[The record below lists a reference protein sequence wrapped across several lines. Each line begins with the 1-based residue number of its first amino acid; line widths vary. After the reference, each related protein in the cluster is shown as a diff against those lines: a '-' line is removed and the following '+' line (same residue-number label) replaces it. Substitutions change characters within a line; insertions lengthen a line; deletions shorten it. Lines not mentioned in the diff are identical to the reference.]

1 VYSQS
6 FNGKPVNKTII
17 KRYLA
22 QRSRGTDGFGFYI
35 PEKDRLTHNV
45 REGRILSLLRRDKAT
60 EVLFHHRFPTS
71 TANVRSACH
80 PFSTKNYY
88 DHNYVL
94 VHNGVLHNEEELAE
108 KHYKNGIEYV
118 SMQEDGRF
126 NDSEA
131 LAHDVAQFIEGKVE
145 RISAQGSIA
154 FICIQSDGKG
164 NKTAMY
170 FGRNAGNPLKMKQ
183 TKHSLTISSEGD
195 GELVEVNKLY
205 RWDYKTKSL
214 TSTRVVIPEGYSY
227 SNYYGNYRGY
237 GYGYNW
243 DDDGLEDYGVD
254 SRGRPLPVFSST
266 QTGWDNWGNPIDAN
280 GCLVPNG
287 QTTRDY
293 FLQQDERYSDFEQ
306 AERSFV
312 KQKVDELMYDCYE
325 NPIDALE
332 LAEDSLEA
340 LKGREKRL
348 ETKELEDTITDAEI
362 TEYCMLDDEMQLLV
376 RAIEYLKKEVSGQTQ
391 IGFQFTRET
400 IDEHNENVIKAIA
413 ASTNSN

>member
-1 VYSQS
+1 
-6 FNGKPVNKTII
+6 
-17 KRYLA
+17 
-22 QRSRGTDGFGFYI
+22 
-35 PEKDRLTHNV
+35 
-45 REGRILSLLRRDKAT
+45 
-60 EVLFHHRFPTS
+60 
-71 TANVRSACH
+71 
-80 PFSTKNYY
+80 
-88 DHNYVL
+88 
-94 VHNGVLHNEEELAE
+94 
-108 KHYKNGIEYV
+108 
-118 SMQEDGRF
+118 
-126 NDSEA
+126 
-131 LAHDVAQFIEGKVE
+131 
-145 RISAQGSIA
+145 
-154 FICIQSDGKG
+154 
-164 NKTAMY
+164 MY